1 MKDLV
6 QLQKIMYPDL
16 LEEMQRR
23 YSILYTVSLFNPVG
37 RRGIVTQT
45 GLPERYVR
53 KAIEILQQ
61 QGLII
66 TTTKG
71 VEITVDGQHIIQDLH
86 QFIRELTGLT
96 ALERTLEEMM
106 LVDKVIVVAGDSDE
120 DHFVKQELGRAT
132 VTFLSK
138 VIKEDVTIAVT
149 GGTTMASVAD
159 AMVPFED
166 STCLFVPARG
176 GLGEDV
182 DYQANTIAAKM
193 AMAENGDYRLL
204 YVPDPLSEALYQT
217 MIHEESIRETLAHIR
232 NAPFIIHGIGEA
244 LALAKRRK
252 TSATILEKLEQEEA
266 ISEAFGYYFNE
277 SGNIVHKLRTI
288 GIQLEDLV
296 STKTVITVAGGTSKA
311 RAIASFMK
319 QRKSDILIIDEAA
332 ANEIVTK
339 HLI

>member
-1 MKDLV
+1 MRDLV

-23 YSILYTVSLFNPVG
+23 YSVLYTVSLFNPVG

-53 KAIEILQQ
+53 KEIDILQQ
-61 QGLII
+61 QGLVI

-132 VTFLSK
+132 VSFLSK

-159 AMVPFED
+159 AMIPLEG

-232 NAPFIIHGIGEA
+232 NAPFIIHGIG
-244 LALAKRRK
+244 
-252 TSATILEKLEQEEA
+252 KL
-266 ISEAFGYYFNE
+266 
-277 SGNIVHKLRTI
+277 
-288 GIQLEDLV
+288 
-296 STKTVITVAGGTSKA
+296 
-311 RAIASFMK
+311 
-319 QRKSDILIIDEAA
+319 
-332 ANEIVTK
+332 
-339 HLI
+339 